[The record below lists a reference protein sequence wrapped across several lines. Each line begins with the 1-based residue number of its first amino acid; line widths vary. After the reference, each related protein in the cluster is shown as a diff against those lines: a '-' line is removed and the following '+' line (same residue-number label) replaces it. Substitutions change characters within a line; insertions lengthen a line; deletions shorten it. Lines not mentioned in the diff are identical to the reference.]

1 MTNYSANIQIRRD
14 TSTAFTNVN
23 PTLLVGEIAFETDTG
38 KFKVGTGTL
47 PWTQLPYA
55 AGGSG
60 TGKLTSSSP
69 NRNTAIGVDAL
80 ISTGDANNNT
90 AVGHQAGQSIAGGS
104 NNTLVGRN
112 AGQLITGGAGNSSG
126 FDNTCVGSS
135 AGGSL
140 TTGNTSTFVG
150 SLAGLNTTASGN
162 SAVGYQA
169 SASNTTGSGN
179 VSIGSNAGRYNTTGN
194 NNTAVGNDALR
205 GAPGSVIGA
214 STAVGAS
221 ALLNVNPASPS
232 HSNTAVGYQAG
243 LAITTGKYNVAIGN
257 QALVQN
263 QIGDSNTALGEYSG
277 DGCKASDNT
286 TVGTNAG
293 YRNWWGA
300 ENVMV
305 GRGAGWGN
313 ASIDSQTDEFFPTN
327 APYSASQNTVV
338 GFEAFRYPKDTTGST
353 TASVTIAA
361 GTPIVVTWA
370 TSTPANGTRVAFRS
384 TGTLPG
390 ALVSGKAYY
399 VVGLSG
405 TTFNLAATPGGA
417 AINNSTAGS
426 GTISGY
432 LSGVSISDG
441 NTIVGY
447 QAGSANPMS
456 GDYNCLFGWRAG
468 DALTTGNNNIVIGK
482 DQDVDSSTA
491 SNQINIG
498 GIYFHDRLL
507 YTERADPAAPAAN
520 QAVVYARDNGSG
532 KTQLCVRFSSGA
544 VQVLATQP

>member
-14 TSTAFTNVN
+14 TAVAFTSAN
-23 PTLLVGEIAFETDTG
+23 PTLLLGEIAFETDTG

-55 AGGSG
+55 AGGAG
-60 TGKLTSSSP
+60 TGKLTSAGTNENTSVGSGALGVTGDA
-69 NRNTAIGVDAL
+69 NRNTA
-80 ISTGDANNNT
+80 
-90 AVGHQAGQSIAGGS
+90 VGYQAGYSIGGGCD
-104 NNTLVGRN
+104 NTMVGRN
-112 AGQLITGGAGNSSG
+112 AGRLITGGAGNASG
-126 FDNTCVGSS
+126 FDNTCIGSS
-135 AGGSL
+135 AGSSI
-140 TTGNTSTFVG
+140 TTGNTNTFIG
-150 SLAGLNTTASGN
+150 SLAGRDSTASGN
-162 SAVGYQA
+162 TAVGYLA
-169 SASNTTGSGN
+169 SVQNTTGSGN

-194 NNTAVGNDALR
+194 NNTAVGNDALK
-205 GAPGSVIGA
+205 GASGTVVGA

-221 ALLNVNPASPS
+221 ALLNVKPASSS

-243 LAITTGKYNVAIGN
+243 LAITTGKFNVALGN

-263 QIGDSNTALGEYSG
+263 QIGDNNTALGEYSG

-286 TVGTNAG
+286 VVGTNAA
-293 YRNWWGA
+293 YRNWWGSG
-300 ENVMV
+300 NVMV

-338 GFEAFRYPKDTTGST
+338 GFEAFRYPKDTSGTSST
-353 TASVTIAA
+353 TVTIAA

-405 TTFNLAATPGGA
+405 TTFNLADTPGGA

-432 LSGVSISDG
+432 LSGISISDG

-447 QAGSANPMS
+447 QAGSNNPMS

-468 DALTTGNNNIVIGK
+468 DALTSGNNNIVIGK
-482 DQDVDSSTA
+482 DQDVDSPTSD
-491 SNQINIG
+491 NQINIG

-532 KTQLCVRFSSGA
+532 KTQLCVRFNTGA
-544 VQVLATQP
+544 VQVLATEP